1 MSTATVQLTANDSKE
16 ALLARIAELETK
28 AEKKGKLANAL
39 SFVYGKGHV
48 KVIVSDKGGISFYG
62 FNVRFPLTVYKQ
74 ALLCLLDHAVELR
87 KFIADNEAVL
97 SNGKDAE

>member
-1 MSTATVQLTANDSKE
+1 MTTTATQYTVTDSKE
-16 ALLARIAELETK
+16 VLLARIAELEKK

-39 SFVYGKGHV
+39 SFVYGKSTV
-48 KVIVSDKGGISFYG
+48 KIIVSEKGAISFYG

-74 ALLCLLDHAVELR
+74 ALVCILDHATELR
-87 KFIADNEAVL
+87 SFITTNDAAL

>member
-1 MSTATVQLTANDSKE
+1 MSTATLTLNDSKE
-16 ALLARIAELETK
+16 ALLARIAELERK

-62 FNVRFPLTVYKQ
+62 FNVRFPLTMYKQ
-74 ALLCLLDHAVELR
+74 ALLCLLDHAAELR
-87 KFIADNEAVL
+87 KFIADNESVL
-97 SNGKDAE
+97 SNGKE

>member
-1 MSTATVQLTANDSKE
+1 MSTATLTLNDSKE
-16 ALLARIAELETK
+16 ALLARIAELERK

-74 ALLCLLDHAVELR
+74 ALLCLLDHATELR

>member
-1 MSTATVQLTANDSKE
+1 MSTAQLTLQDSKE

-48 KVIVSDKGGISFYG
+48 KVIVSEKGAISFYG

-74 ALLCLLDHAVELR
+74 ALLCILDHAVELR
-87 KFIADNEAVL
+87 KFIADNDKVL

>member
-1 MSTATVQLTANDSKE
+1 MSTATLTLQDSKE

-48 KVIVSDKGGISFYG
+48 KVIVSEKGAISFYG

-74 ALLCLLDHAVELR
+74 ALLCILDHAIELR
-87 KFIADNEAVL
+87 KFIADNDKVL